1 MKITYTTFEAARI
14 NGVDEATVRRQ
25 CANGKI
31 AGAYKESVREREVW
45 RIPAEAL
52 FTDYTESDDGRAPFE
67 RERDAARA
75 GEGEG

>member
-1 MKITYTTFEAARI
+1 MKRTYTTFEAARI

-31 AGAYKESVREREVW
+31 AGAYKETVRERTIW

-52 FTDYTESDDGRAPFE
+52 FTDYTESEDGWAPFE

-75 GEGEG
+75 GEGE

>member
-31 AGAYKESVREREVW
+31 AGAYKELVREREVW

-75 GEGEG
+75 VGEG